1 MTEHAKGSFDV
12 KLTPQKPDNREAEA
26 ANVARMSIDKRFH
39 GDLDAVSTGEML
51 SGLTETKGS
60 AGYVAIERV
69 DGTLHGRKG
78 SFLLQHNGIM
88 NRGTPELTVTV
99 VPDSGG
105 GELAGLSGSMT
116 IQIEAGEHFYELS
129 YSLPV
134 NS

>member
-116 IQIEAGEHFYELS
+116 IQIEAGQHFYELS